1 MDYFIIYS
9 ILYPIYYIFY
19 QIYSFIYCLYW
30 STYYFSMMAFIV
42 GSGLF
47 ISGYIIAN
55 YGYFPMINNK
65 PIVGFRFED
74 DEIEYECKYIEE
86 YQDLLV
92 KELDANA
99 LAALAKCSL
108 LETTPYGDV
117 LLFYKNDTN
126 NFIYYS
132 KKKDIPY
139 KYLETVSR
147 KFVCDNDCKSIYVD
161 YLDEILKAKEIILE
175 PLMASNNS
183 LADPNTNSIFAN
195 LKTYLDSQDD
205 VKKVIIPEKCN
216 KYIYKGFIEDYY
228 KDKEIMNLKNDA
240 SNLQQDTNISFSA
253 FKAHF
258 MFSKTT
264 SAATHSK
271 SD

>member
-1 MDYFIIYS
+1 MDYLIMDYFIIYC

-139 KYLETVSR
+139 KYLENGYK
-147 KFVCDNDCKSIYVD
+147 KFLY
-161 YLDEILKAKEIILE
+161 
-175 PLMASNNS
+175 
-183 LADPNTNSIFAN
+183 
-195 LKTYLDSQDD
+195 
-205 VKKVIIPEKCN
+205 
-216 KYIYKGFIEDYY
+216 
-228 KDKEIMNLKNDA
+228 
-240 SNLQQDTNISFSA
+240 
-253 FKAHF
+253 
-258 MFSKTT
+258 
-264 SAATHSK
+264 
-271 SD
+271 